1 LTAAGRDTLLS
12 PMFRVALCALLS
24 HAVAATAVLDVI
36 NSNPQLSIFAG
47 LLQTTGFGGAVSGS
61 GPYSVFGTSLFL
73 LVWICLCLPACHH
86 CLFYHDYVCL
96 YDLVLYV
103 LLHLFGHAL
112 ALFLLIVQLHTLYI
126 DCASYLARL
135 YICASRYVRFLAS
148 LSRCLLPVTCLMH
161 SPLCC
166 ALTL

>member
-1 LTAAGRDTLLS
+1 MRLTAVQVGRDTLLS

-61 GPYSVFGTSLFL
+61 GPYSVFGTSFFL
-73 LVWICLCLPACHH
+73 LALMSLCLPACYHY
-86 CLFYHDYVCL
+86 LFNHDYVYL
-96 YDLVLYV
+96 YESVLHM

-112 ALFLLIVQLHTLYI
+112 ALFLLIVPLHTLNF
-126 DCASYLARL
+126 DCASYFPKKILFR
-135 YICASRYVRFLAS
+135 RQFLPS
-148 LSRCLLPVTCLMH
+148 TILDVLIDVSILSNI
-161 SPLCC
+161 
-166 ALTL
+166 